1 MMSKAS
7 LDRDLTIYLERKYNK
22 VFLSSAEVERETLTS
37 AISVPST
44 SDKADTWLLRDI
56 VEFINKPFYNK
67 ELNKMDKKTKK
78 SYVIQHI
85 SSSLDKIWENMARDT
100 KACHIREN
108 RR

>member
-7 LDRDLTIYLERKYNK
+7 LDRDLTLYLERKYNK
-22 VFLSSAEVERETLTS
+22 VFLSAKEVEKETLVTAS
-37 AISVPST
+37 SVPST

-78 SYVIQHI
+78 NYVIQHI
-85 SSSLDKIWENMARDT
+85 SKSLDKVWKDMERTRDRV
-100 KACHIREN
+100 H
-108 RR
+108 

>member
-7 LDRDLTIYLERKYNK
+7 LDRDLTLYLERKYNK
-22 VFLSSAEVERETLTS
+22 VFLSAREVEKETLVAAS
-37 AISVPST
+37 SVPST

-78 SYVIQHI
+78 NYVIQHI
-85 SSSLDKIWENMARDT
+85 SKSLDKVWKDMERATNR
-100 KACHIREN
+100 IR
-108 RR
+108 

>member
-7 LDRDLTIYLERKYNK
+7 LDRDLTLYLERKYNK
-22 VFLSSAEVERETLTS
+22 VFLSAKEVEKETLVT
-37 AISVPST
+37 ANSVPST

-78 SYVIQHI
+78 HYVIQHI
-85 SSSLDKIWENMARDT
+85 SKSLDKVWKEMERTAGR
-100 KACHIREN
+100 IR
-108 RR
+108 